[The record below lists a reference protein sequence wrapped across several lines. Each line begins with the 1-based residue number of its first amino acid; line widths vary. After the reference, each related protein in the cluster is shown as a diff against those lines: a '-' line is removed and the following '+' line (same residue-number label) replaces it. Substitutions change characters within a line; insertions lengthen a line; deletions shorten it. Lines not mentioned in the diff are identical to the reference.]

1 MDADLRPRRKNDP
14 RSAVKAVRARSIL
27 QRAAACLAALAL
39 AACLGPP
46 QRDVFAPPYAEKG
59 CWARLYGKAGF
70 EEPVRQLE
78 GPVFVESV
86 GEWMAIVPDIES
98 APPQPLFSEVR
109 SAQVGPHARLE
120 GYAEP
125 LFRRPSLALGPGE
138 QLADIALSEHVQS
151 FTLRCEA

>member
-1 MDADLRPRRKNDP
+1 M
-14 RSAVKAVRARSIL
+14 
-27 QRAAACLAALAL
+27 
-39 AACLGPP
+39 
-46 QRDVFAPPYAEKG
+46 
-59 CWARLYGKAGF
+59 
-70 EEPVRQLE
+70 RQLE